1 MGYHYL
7 MRSGNVYV
15 KHWLAIAIS
24 VATVCV
30 YFLQNTLQSE
40 LFNIDLRSTGVKTWG
55 REGGNKHRSGKPS
68 CKIPKHIIPVLFV
81 FHQEMYNTG
90 YCLR

>member
-30 YFLQNTLQSE
+30 YFLQNTLQSA

-55 REGGNKHRSGKPS
+55 GRGGINSEVVRVVV
-68 CKIPKHIIPVLFV
+68 IFQNI
-81 FHQEMYNTG
+81 
-90 YCLR
+90 